1 MITIYTITF
10 NEEVILPYFI
20 NHYRKRFP
28 NCRIVVYDNMSD
40 DKTIEIALQNNCD
53 VITYNTDGK
62 LSDSAY
68 LQIKNNCWKDSK
80 TDWVLV
86 CDADEFLDIDEQ
98 DLLKEDND
106 GTSLIRSEGY
116 NMVDLRENTST
127 LDIENVKYGCRA
139 SQYDKFYLFNRKKIS
154 EINYTPGCHSA
165 SPIGE
170 KKFSNKIYLALH
182 YIYLSEDKMVKKYEI
197 FAKRLSEENKQR
209 HWGIHYLKS
218 EAEIRAEF
226 KHNQKR
232 KDLIKLL

>member
-28 NCRIVVYDNMSD
+28 NCRIVVYDNVSD
-40 DKTIEIALQNNCD
+40 DKTIEIALQNNCE

-62 LSDSAY
+62 LSDSAF

-98 DLLKEDND
+98 DLLKEENS
-106 GTSLIRSEGY
+106 GNSLIRFEGY
-116 NMVDLRENTST
+116 NMVDIREDTSV
-127 LDIENVKYGCRA
+127 LDIENIKYGCKA
-139 SQYDKFYLFNRKKIS
+139 SQYDKFYLFNKKKIS

-165 SPIGE
+165 YPIGE

-182 YIYLSEDKMVKKYEI
+182 YIYLSEDKMVKKYET

-209 HWGIHYLKS
+209 QWSIHYLKS
-218 EAEIRAEF
+218 EAEVRAEF